1 MELTDDARRQI
12 EEILRHAERLL
23 DASSNSTLRLRLQT
37 IRQATDSLLS
47 QLDTTESSATAPTGL
62 PETPCIPPAIIQGN
76 PHILLVEDNPFTQK
90 LMTRL
95 LTQQGYRVTLAQN
108 GHEALEEISRTPMDL
123 VLMDLR
129 MPVMD
134 GFQAT
139 AEIRQR
145 ENRGTGRR
153 VPIIAVTALV
163 AEEEQQRAID
173 VGVDGYHPKPVRA
186 AILFAEMERL
196 LNIQSATSHSAAA
209 TEDDEDVEMIVDM
222 DRLLKTVDG
231 DMELLKEITD
241 LYFTDAPRQMARIE
255 SALTIGNANEVR
267 EAAHSL
273 KGATGAFGRVRVY
286 DLALALEQ
294 AGKKGELRHAA
305 ELWHQLI
312 IALRTMEETIQK
324 EIVYLSG
331 ESS

>member
-12 EEILRHAERLL
+12 EEMLRHAERLL
-23 DASSNSTLRLRLQT
+23 DASSNSVLRQHLLAV
-37 IRQATDSLLS
+37 RQAADALLS
-47 QLDTTESSATAPTGL
+47 HLDTAETIQTGMTETLSIPSM
-62 PETPCIPPAIIQGN
+62 PPAILQGH

-108 GHEALEEISRTPMDL
+108 GHEALEEMSRAVMDL

-139 AEIRQR
+139 SEIRER
-145 ENRGTGRR
+145 ENRHTGRR

-163 AEEEQQRAID
+163 AEEEQQRALE

-196 LNIQSATSHSAAA
+196 LSAQTTPAHA
-209 TEDDEDVEMIVDM
+209 TTTTADVEDVEMIVDM

-231 DMELLKEITD
+231 DMELLKEITE
-241 LYFTDAPRQMARIE
+241 LYFTDAPRQMSRIE
-255 SALTIGNANEVR
+255 NALALGNANEVR

-273 KGATGAFGRVRVY
+273 KGATGAFGRIRVY

-294 AGKKGELRHAA
+294 AGKKGELRQA
-305 ELWHQLI
+305 EDLWLQLTS
-312 IALRTMEETIQK
+312 ALRIMKETIQK
-324 EIVYLSG
+324 EIVHLSG